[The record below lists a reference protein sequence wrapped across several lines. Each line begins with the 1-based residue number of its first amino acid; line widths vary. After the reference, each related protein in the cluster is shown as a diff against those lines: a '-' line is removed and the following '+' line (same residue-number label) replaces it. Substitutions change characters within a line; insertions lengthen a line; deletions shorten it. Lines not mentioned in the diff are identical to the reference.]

1 MEKGSLEGQVR
12 IYFNDNIVLM
22 KKNLFISKS
31 LSFTNERRI
40 LLKKRLRVLTRLA
53 AKDCK
58 SYFML
63 FGSSY

>member
-31 LSFTNERRI
+31 LSFTNEKRI
-40 LLKKRLRVLTRLA
+40 LLKNRLRVLTRLA